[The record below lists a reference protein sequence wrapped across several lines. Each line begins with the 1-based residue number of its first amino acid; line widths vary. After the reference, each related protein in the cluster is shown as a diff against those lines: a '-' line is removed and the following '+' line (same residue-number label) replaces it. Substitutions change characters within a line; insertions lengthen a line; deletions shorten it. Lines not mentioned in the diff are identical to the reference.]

1 MKHAK
6 TVADILALRILD
18 NLTNSG
24 IIPAKPKDFSWDS
37 FYNLREKARKTFLI
51 PETSITPLMARIL
64 FGIATFV
71 KPSRILG
78 IGTYAGNSLLWLV
91 GPFVQSEK
99 YFLDY
104 AYGIDIDAEATRLAK
119 KNFSSLGENSRIRF
133 ISADGHAIC
142 QRLKNKFDLV
152 FMDADDSRLR
162 KKVYLSILR
171 NIYTNIHS
179 GGLLLAHDICVP
191 KFKEDLRYFLNE
203 VNNTKL
209 FIKTQSLE
217 IDYCGLEVS
226 KKV

>member
-1 MKHAK
+1 MKLTK
-6 TVADILALRILD
+6 TVADLLALRILH

-37 FYNLREKARKTFLI
+37 FHNLREKAQKTFLI
-51 PETSITPLMARIL
+51 PETSITPLMARVL
-64 FGIATFV
+64 FGIVSFV

-78 IGTYAGNSLLWLV
+78 IGTYAGNSFLWLV
-91 GPFVQSEK
+91 GPFIQSEK
-99 YFLDY
+99 YLLDY

-119 KNFSSLGENSRIRF
+119 KNFSSLCVNSRIRF
-133 ISADGHAIC
+133 ISVDGHTVS

-152 FMDADDSRLR
+152 FMDADDLILR
-162 KKVYLSILR
+162 KKIYLSILR
-171 NIYTNIHS
+171 NIYYNIES

-203 VNNTKL
+203 VKNTKL

-226 KKV
+226 KKA

>member
-1 MKHAK
+1 MKLTK
-6 TVADILALRILD
+6 TVADVLALRVLQ
-18 NLTNSG
+18 NLTNLG

-37 FYNLREKARKTFLI
+37 FHNLRQKAQKAFLI

-64 FGIATFV
+64 FGIVTFV
-71 KPSRILG
+71 EPSRILG
-78 IGTYAGNSLLWLV
+78 VGTYAGNSFLWLV
-91 GPFVQSEK
+91 GPFIQSER

-104 AYGIDIDAEATRLAK
+104 AYGIDTDAKATKLAER
-119 KNFSSLGENSRIRF
+119 NFSSIDANPRIRF
-133 ISADGHAIC
+133 ISADGHTVS
-142 QRLKNKFDLV
+142 QKLKKKFDLV
-152 FMDADDSRLR
+152 FMDADDSTLR
-162 KKVYLSILR
+162 KKIYFSILR
-171 NIYTNIHS
+171 NIYPNINS

-203 VNNTKL
+203 VNNTNL